1 VFAAAGSGERLGAG
15 GPKAFVRLAGRPMIE
30 WSLLAAAAAE
40 TIEAAVI
47 AAPPGAEDEAERSLA
62 AAGIAGVVV
71 AGGRTRAES
80 VRLAIAEAATDLV
93 AVHDAARPLVEA
105 SLFDDVVRRLA
116 AGDAD
121 AAIAATPINDTVK
134 QGVAAR
140 PSSGPAEPVAVAATL
155 PRERL
160 WAAQTPQAFRATA
173 LAAAQ
178 ERATAAGELEGA
190 TDEAALIEAAGGV
203 VILVPAPARN
213 LKVTTA
219 QDLATAEALL
229 AAAGRV

>member
-1 VFAAAGSGERLGAG
+1 
-15 GPKAFVRLAGRPMIE
+15 MIE

-47 AAPPGAEDEAERSLA
+47 AAPPGAEEQAERSLA
-62 AAGIAGVVV
+62 AAGIAGGVVT
-71 AGGRTRAES
+71 GGRTRAES
-80 VRLAIAEAATDLV
+80 VQIAIAASATDLV

-105 SLFDDVVRRLA
+105 ALFDDVVGRLA
-116 AGDAD
+116 AGDAE

-134 QGVAAR
+134 QGVTAR
-140 PSSGPAEPVAVAATL
+140 APSGAPEPVAVEATL

-160 WAAQTPQAFRATA
+160 WAAQTPQAFRAAA
-173 LAAAQ
+173 LIAAQQRAAA
-178 ERATAAGELEGA
+178 AGDLEQA

-203 VILVPAPARN
+203 VILVPSSARN

-219 QDLATAEALL
+219 QDLVTAEALL